1 MMLKRK
7 WERLLMRTLTFSRR
21 SDLRKLVWVSLKVA
35 LFPIL
40 HDNKFIYV
48 LACFL
53 FHPVLLFYTGLCF
66 CFNSG
71 VYNLSFIPGVDTVS

>member
-40 HDNKFIYV
+40 HDNKFICV
-48 LACFL
+48 SIFFVSSSAFVFIQGLFL
-53 FHPVLLFYTGLCF
+53 F
-66 CFNSG
+66 
-71 VYNLSFIPGVDTVS
+71 